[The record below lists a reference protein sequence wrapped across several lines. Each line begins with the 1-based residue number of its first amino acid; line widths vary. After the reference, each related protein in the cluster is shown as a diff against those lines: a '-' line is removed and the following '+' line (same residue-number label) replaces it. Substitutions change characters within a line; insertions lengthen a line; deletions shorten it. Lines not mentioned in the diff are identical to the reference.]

1 MNSVMPP
8 LAWDPHGQAFAFI
21 SVSLHLAKH
30 LDHRHLS
37 VCWMNA
43 VLRNSLEARRLHFFN
58 TDYFIGNFCF
68 TW

>member
-8 LAWDPHGQAFAFI
+8 LAWDPHGQAFAFV

-37 VCWMNA
+37 VCLDECSSQKQSRSQKIA
-43 VLRNSLEARRLHFFN
+43 FL
-58 TDYFIGNFCF
+58 
-68 TW
+68 